1 MRAVLLTSIMLF
13 FAASAMIARA
23 DEGPADALS
32 FKINA
37 IDGESVDLETY
48 KGKVVLVVNVA
59 SRCGLTPQYAGLQ
72 ATYEKYKDQGLVV
85 LGFPCNQFAGQE
97 PGSDA
102 EILEFCTAKYEVT
115 FPMFSKVDV
124 NGEGATPLYKYLTA
138 KDVQPAG
145 AGDISWNFEKFLIDR
160 RGHVVHRFAPKTKPD
175 DKTLVAA
182 VEAELNK
189 K

>member
-1 MRAVLLTSIMLF
+1 MRAALF
-13 FAASAMIARA
+13 GSAMILFATFAASAQA
-23 DEGPADALS
+23 DNEQAHALDYTVDS
-32 FKINA
+32 
-37 IDGESVDLETY
+37 IDGEPVDLASY

-72 ATYEKYKDQGLVV
+72 AMYEKYKDEGLVI

-115 FPMFSKVDV
+115 FPMFSKVEV
-124 NGEGATPLYKYLTA
+124 NGEGASPLYKNLTSQ
-138 KDVQPAG
+138 DVQPAG

-160 RGHVVHRFAPKTKPD
+160 QGKVVARFEPKTKPTD
-175 DKTLVAA
+175 EALITA
-182 VEAELNK
+182 VDAELK
-189 K
+189 KK